1 MAREDAGAA
10 VEPPIATTI
19 APWLAVRDVAA
30 AMEFY
35 KDAFGAD
42 EAYRLDGGNGGVAVA
57 QLTVF
62 GAPFW
67 LQEDDESDSASAPQA
82 SVRMILTVNDPDAL
96 FARAISAGA
105 KPVAPMAEAFGWRTG
120 RITDPFGYDWEFSKP
135 LDA

>member
-42 EAYRLDGGNGGVAVA
+42 EAYRLDGDNGGVAVA
-57 QLTVF
+57 QLRVF